1 MELFD
6 LLLRIGCD
14 VIVATL
20 ISMWTVKRYFHK
32 IDRYVEETTTV
43 LKDAAER
50 LGLVVRETDVKKDPS
65 ERG

>member
-20 ISMWTVKRYFHK
+20 ISMWTVKRYFRK
-32 IDRYVEETTTV
+32 IDRYVAETTAA

-50 LGLVVRETDVKKDPS
+50 LGLTAGEADVKKNLTKGS
-65 ERG
+65 